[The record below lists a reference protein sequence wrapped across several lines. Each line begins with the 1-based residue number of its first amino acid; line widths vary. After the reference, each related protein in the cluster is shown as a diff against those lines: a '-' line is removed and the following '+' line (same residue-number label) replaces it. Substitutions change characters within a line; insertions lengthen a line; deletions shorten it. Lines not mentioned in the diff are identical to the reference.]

1 MKSIDIEIFAW
12 YSLIKRTFIRTHW
25 EEIILTLNDLA
36 DEYLN
41 SANLIKNRIDELTLA
56 IQNTENQEIVYEL
69 RTRISTLYEILNE
82 CSATAI
88 FLNHYYDK

>member
-1 MKSIDIEIFAW
+1 MVFFNQENIYSNTLGGDNIDF
-12 YSLIKRTFIRTHW
+12 
-25 EEIILTLNDLA
+25 NDLA

-88 FLNHYYDK
+88 F